1 MGKEMT
7 LKELQERQNK
17 DFYEMSMGMPR
28 EQLFSFYLGWHP
40 KLYEGVDLDTA
51 TIDYINNHFYEYK
64 VDVVNFHR
72 HFLNALRHATP
83 IYNNLKAV
91 EFNKKVFDIIT
102 NKSVRKLASTAID
115 NLQENGQINKLRN
128 DTGTITDRGTLTD
141 SNTET
146 TQAKIKTSGDNNT
159 KTASKELP
167 MRANGDF
174 AQLFQWAGASNVNE
188 VDNRMLNIEDTNGSV
203 SNDRTSTSGNTRTLA
218 TQITNT
224 DTNNLTKINNAVN
237 NDKET
242 IEHITGQGVDLIRK
256 IWNYLITPKAIDYLV
271 SELEEAFIT
280 VY

>member
-1 MGKEMT
+1 MEKAIT
-7 LKELQERQNK
+7 LTELQKKQNK
-17 DFYEMSMGMPR
+17 DFYEMALGQPR
-28 EQLFSFYLGWHP
+28 VQKFSFYLGWHP
-40 KLYEGVDLDTA
+40 KLYEGVDLDSA
-51 TIDYINNHFYEYK
+51 TIDYINNHFYEYD

-102 NKSVRKLASTAID
+102 NKSVRKLAGSAIE

-128 DTGTITDRGTLTD
+128 DTGTITDSGSTQDR
-141 SNTET
+141 NTEST
-146 TQAKIKTSGDNNT
+146 TNKVKTTGDDNN
-159 KTASKELP
+159 KTATKELP

-174 AQLFQWAGASNVNE
+174 EELFDWNGASNVSE
-188 VDNRMLNIEDTNGSV
+188 SDNKTLKIEDGNGQT
-203 SNDRTSTSGNTRTLA
+203 SNDRNITATNTRTLA

-242 IEHITGQGVDLIRK
+242 IERITGQGVDLIRK

-271 SELEEAFIT
+271 SELEESFIT